1 MHEGSSRLFS
11 AREGP
16 STRLTLHGKTPEKNK
31 NHEGRLPA
39 SSDDLVSGKGTNDGS
54 AHEV

>member
-31 NHEGRLPA
+31 NPEGRLPA